1 MTNASLSEFLFLI
14 SADLVVAGGIGE
26 GDFLI
31 DAVDAVG
38 LGLVES
44 GTLGV
49 DDLMGAFAADLA
61 AVEGGFEAVGLT
73 AGLPEV
79 VVLVV
84 VLLPPSI
91 ALS

>member
-1 MTNASLSEFLFLI
+1 LTNASLSEFLFMI
-14 SADLVVAGGIGE
+14 SADLVVAGGIG
-26 GDFLI
+26 
-31 DAVDAVG
+31 AVG